1 MIRRI
6 CFITDRYPT
15 PEYPMNTFLDQLVC
29 QIADSGVECTVVA
42 PYSRVLDAM
51 KHNNYHPPVHYVK
64 TTEKGN
70 RISVYCPTIFA
81 LTGRKIGPLNFG
93 KLYQR
98 LYTNAVRR
106 VLQENKTETDVFY
119 GHFITP
125 AGIAAAE
132 MGKLHGKPSFLA
144 YGECFIEQDS
154 CIFTLEEIRSRLADL
169 CGVIAV
175 STKNRDELLTNRIAD
190 AGKIGVFPNAIKGS
204 RFYRT
209 DRKAVREKL
218 GFSQDDFIV
227 AFMGHFIERKGVLR
241 VSEALKGIDGIKSIF
256 IGSGPQKPDCP
267 GILFSGRL
275 PHEQIVTYL
284 NAADVFVLPT
294 LAEGCCNAIVE
305 AMACGLPIISSNLPF
320 NDDILND
327 TNSIR
332 TDPRNIEEIR
342 NAIKKLYANEDLRNA
357 LSAGS
362 MKTAAGLT
370 IEERAAKILAFLENR
385 IMQQRK

>member
-1 MIRRI
+1 MIRKI

-98 LYTNAVRR
+98 LFTNAVRH
-106 VLQENKTETDVFY
+106 VLQENGTEMDVFY

-132 MGKLHGKPSFLA
+132 MGRLHGKPSFLA
-144 YGECFIEQDS
+144 YGECYIEQDS
-154 CIFTLEEIRSRLADL
+154 CIFTLEDIRNRLADL
-169 CGVIAV
+169 CGVVAV
-175 STKNRDELLTNRIAD
+175 STKNRDELLTHRIAD
-190 AGKIGVFPNAIKGS
+190 AEKIGVFPNAVNGS
-204 RFYRT
+204 RFYKEDKKSAR
-209 DRKAVREKL
+209 VKL
-218 GFSQDDFIV
+218 GFNQDDFIV
-227 AFMGHFIERKGVLR
+227 AFMGHFIDRKGVLR
-241 VSEALKGIDGIKSIF
+241 VSEALKKIDGIKSIF
-256 IGSGPQKPDCP
+256 IGGGPQKPDCP

-275 PHEQIVTYL
+275 PHDQIVDYL
-284 NAADVFVLPT
+284 NTADVFVLPT

-305 AMACGLPIISSNLPF
+305 AMACGLPVISSDLPF
-320 NDDILND
+320 NDDILD
-327 TNSIR
+327 ETNSIR
-332 TDPRNIEEIR
+332 VDPENINEIR
-342 NAIKKLYANEDLRNA
+342 DAVRKLYEDREQKDRLAAGA
-357 LSAGS
+357 LE
-362 MKTAAGLT
+362 TASGLT
-370 IEERAAKILAFLENR
+370 IELRATRILEFME
-385 IMQQRK
+385 QQVLK